1 MQFAKRF
8 HGGLMIPLCMAAL
21 SAAAPALAA
30 EPAPAEK
37 NGSQKSAPTWQAFGY
52 RIPEEIVM
60 VVSQGSNG
68 PANIMV
74 AGWFMPAGGAPDSLA
89 VAIAKERHTHKLIM
103 ETRQFV
109 IAFPGENIEKEM
121 LFCGTKSGRD
131 FDKFKETKLTA
142 RPSKKVKPPLIDECI
157 VNFEC
162 EMTHAVEVGT
172 HTIFVGKIVNAWEHE
187 NAKSIRKLYTLGGLG
202 GHNYGAWPLPA
213 KDEAAPEKPKEKPAQ
228 ASGKKSD

>member
-1 MQFAKRF
+1 MRFVKRF
-8 HGGLMIPLCMAAL
+8 QNGRMIPLCMAMF
-21 SAAAPALAA
+21 SAASLALAA
-30 EPAPAEK
+30 DAPPAEK

-52 RIPEEIVM
+52 RMPEEIVM

-74 AGWFMPAGGAPDSLA
+74 AGWFMPAGGDPDSLA
-89 VAIAKERHTHKLIM
+89 VAIAKERYTHKLIM
-103 ETRQFV
+103 ETKQFV
-109 IAFPGENIEKEM
+109 IAFPGENLEKEM
-121 LFCGTKSGRD
+121 IFCGTKSGRD

-157 VNFEC
+157 INFEC

-187 NAKSIRKLYTLGGLG
+187 NAKSMRKLYTLGGLG
-202 GHNYGAWPLPA
+202 GRNYGAWPLPD
-213 KDEAAPEKPKEKPAQ
+213 KDAGAAGNPKEKPAR
-228 ASGKKSD
+228 KNE